1 MNIPDFSN
9 LPKLPNFASDEMKT
23 MTVTLRHFLIASYA
37 IPATRVRAL
46 VPDHFALD
54 TLKVGGETCAIL
66 QTTCFLN
73 ENFHYTPLPK
83 PSLDFWQSTYRV
95 LTRSPLREDTDGRVA
110 APGQVMVREDPGAWF
125 FHTFLGT
132 RASWILQRAVAAGA
146 EYADFNVIQRSD
158 SHNYHQFLADIV
170 PQDSLPTQIAVRS
183 LSQQTPVAPFASWNK
198 MVNFLTH
205 RLNGY
210 YQMTSLTGGE
220 NIGVLAVEHEPMQPL
235 LAELVPVAGEIA
247 EARLGTWEKLGL
259 MSQLEMRRPFALLIQ
274 PQIVFVSHAPKL
286 LRADPV
292 SPTRQSWQSA
302 K

>member
-95 LTRSPLREDTDGRVA
+95 LTRSPLREDTEGRAA

-132 RASWILQRAVAAGA
+132 RVSWVLQRAVAAGA
-146 EYADFNVIQRSD
+146 EFADFNIIQRATPNGD
-158 SHNYHQFLADIV
+158 SYHQYLADIA
-170 PQDSLPTQIAVRS
+170 PQDSPPTQIAVRS
-183 LSQQTPVAPFASWNK
+183 VAQRTPVAPFANWD
-198 MVNFLTH
+198 L
-205 RLNGY
+205 
-210 YQMTSLTGGE
+210 SL
-220 NIGVLAVEHEPMQPL
+220 IH
-235 LAELVPVAGEIA
+235 I
-247 EARLGTWEKLGL
+247 
-259 MSQLEMRRPFALLIQ
+259 
-274 PQIVFVSHAPKL
+274 
-286 LRADPV
+286 
-292 SPTRQSWQSA
+292 
-302 K
+302 